1 MVICR
6 DLYLCSPHRHTLLM
20 LHRKHAQFD
29 IRLLYFSSLSA
40 LYNDI
45 PRLVN
50 EKPA

>member
-6 DLYLCSPHRHTLLM
+6 DLYLYSLHSHILLM
-20 LHRKHAQFD
+20 LNRKHAQFD

-40 LYNDI
+40 THDDI

>member
-6 DLYLCSPHRHTLLM
+6 DLYLYCPHSHTVLM
-20 LHRKHAQFD
+20 LRRTHAQFE
-29 IRLLYFSSLSA
+29 IRLLYVSSLSA
-40 LYNDI
+40 LHDDI